1 MDINE
6 QVEQILK
13 EKEIKENNKCNDP
26 HIIEGMMFIELA
38 TRYNQY
44 LKDNKTSQA
53 YECLQDIAR
62 LIIAIDSK

>member
-1 MDINE
+1 MDIND

-13 EKEIKENNKCNDP
+13 DKEIKDIKEFYDP
-26 HIIEGMMFIELA
+26 HKIEGMLFIELA

-44 LKDNKTSQA
+44 LKDNKMPQA

-62 LIIAIDSK
+62 LIIAIDTK

>member
-13 EKEIKENNKCNDP
+13 DKEKKDIAELDDSHK
-26 HIIEGMMFIELA
+26 IEGMLFVELA

-44 LKDNKTSQA
+44 LKDNKMPQA

-62 LIIAIDSK
+62 LIITIDVK

>member
-13 EKEIKENNKCNDP
+13 NKEIQDIKDSSEP
-26 HIIEGMMFIELA
+26 HIIEGMLFVELA

-44 LKDNKTSQA
+44 LKDSKTSQA

>member
-1 MDINE
+1 MDIYE

-13 EKEIKENNKCNDP
+13 DKEVKDIKEYNDP
-26 HIIEGMMFIELA
+26 RLVEGMLFIELA
-38 TRYNQY
+38 TRYNKY

-62 LIIAIDSK
+62 LIIAIDIN